1 MPNLVARELLS
12 RLNQRKELI
21 EHHMGVIRRLEDR
34 VQQLMQVNAEADA
47 EVNKVRQDAQNY
59 RVERERVLVKMKEFE
74 ERLARYAP

>member
-21 EHHMGVIRRLEDR
+21 EHNMGVIRRLEDR

-47 EVNKVRQDAQNY
+47 EVNKMRQDAQNY
-59 RVERERVLVKMKEFE
+59 LVERERVLVKMKEFE